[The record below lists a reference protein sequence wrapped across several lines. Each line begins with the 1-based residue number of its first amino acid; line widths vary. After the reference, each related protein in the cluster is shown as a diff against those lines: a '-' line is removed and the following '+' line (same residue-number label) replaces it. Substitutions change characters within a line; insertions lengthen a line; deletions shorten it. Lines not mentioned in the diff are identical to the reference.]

1 MWVYNLIVVNV
12 INIAVFLVIFRASS
26 AFMTEAQAGNKSNYC
41 GTIIPMYNHCS
52 FLLNLTLN
60 YQSIEANGDVANNT
74 L

>member
-26 AFMTEAQAGNKSNYC
+26 AFMTEAQAGNKSNHR

-52 FLLNLTLN
+52 FLFNLTP
-60 YQSIEANGDVANNT
+60 
-74 L
+74 